1 MYGGIRGLVVSQ
13 RDGNWKGGE
22 EMQQGRVRAG
32 ALVTYTRLVV
42 IAANYIG
49 AELGASSREAGSAT
63 LGHLARACV
72 ALRVLP
78 CE

>member
-1 MYGGIRGLVVSQ
+1 MYGGIGEWVVSQ

-22 EMQQGRVRAG
+22 EVQQGRVRAG
-32 ALVTYTRLVV
+32 ALVTYTGLVV
-42 IAANYIG
+42 IAANCIG
-49 AELGASSREAGSAT
+49 AELGASSREGGSAT